1 MEGRTKSLLAAGVIV
16 VAAGGGIAA
25 GLAAGS
31 HPVSA
36 SKPYFQPAGHVTLS
50 CGTIPE
56 TSTTGRTIGD
66 DIGLLAADNTAIG
79 GNWAQAEAEAT
90 GTVNE
95 KVPLAVAQHKAINDL
110 AQTLIDFS
118 TAVQVRGQLASDI
131 STFYYAA
138 SHLTNGTSGWQ
149 LQSPVVESDLL
160 TLAQECQGT

>member
-1 MEGRTKSLLAAGVIV
+1 MEDRMKILLAAGVIV
-16 VAAGGGIAA
+16 VAVGGGIAA

-36 SKPYFQPAGHVTLS
+36 WKPYSQPAGHVTLT
-50 CGTIPE
+50 CGTIPVA
-56 TSTTGRTIGD
+56 STTGQTIGD

-90 GTVNE
+90 GVVAG
-95 KVPLAVAQHKAINDL
+95 KVSPTAAQYEAINNL
-110 AQTLIDFS
+110 NRTLIDFS
-118 TAVQVRGQLASDI
+118 TAVQVRGQLASDV

-138 SHLTNGTSGWQ
+138 SHLTNGTPGWQ

-160 TLAQECQGT
+160 TLAEECQGI

>member
-1 MEGRTKSLLAAGVIV
+1 MEGRMKILLAAGVIV
-16 VAAGGGIAA
+16 VAAGGGTAV

-36 SKPYFQPAGHVTLS
+36 SKPYFQPAGQVTLT
-50 CGTIPE
+50 CGTIPAA
-56 TSTTGRTIGD
+56 STTGQTIGG

-90 GTVNE
+90 GTANGT
-95 KVPLAVAQHKAINDL
+95 VPPAAAQHKAITDL
-110 AQTLIDFS
+110 ARALIDFS
-118 TAVQVRGQLASDI
+118 TAVQVHGQLASDI

-138 SHLTNGTSGWQ
+138 SHLTSATPGWQ
-149 LQSPVVESDLL
+149 LQSPVVENDLL